1 MTQEKGFIDRL
12 LYVIAPNQALK
23 REQARRALRAYDAAS
38 KGTRRTS
45 SWGARG
51 TSQNAE
57 VYAAAQTLRDRSR
70 ELSRNNPFVKRA
82 IQSMSNNVVGTGI
95 RAKINS
101 KNKRQKDKVYQDWVN
116 WFETTDCDNDSRKN
130 GYGIQK
136 MVMRAVSESGDCLII
151 KKWDRSRSVPIKLQV
166 LEIDYLDVNKNTL
179 SSSGL
184 NSDGSYDFMG
194 VRFNKKGDRIGYWL
208 FDKHPGDPMSFSKV
222 NSTLIKAENVIHVF
236 EQLRPG
242 QQLGVPFGVSSFL
255 RVRDMDEYQD
265 AQVVKQKV
273 AACYSAFVSTESD
286 PASSSADV
294 DEFERMEPGTINHL
308 RPGES
313 VTFGNPPS
321 VENFG
326 EFSRTILQSIAAG
339 FGTTYENLTGDLN
352 NVNFSSGRM
361 GWIEH
366 HRNIEDW
373 QYNIMIPQLCQ
384 KVWMWFLEGYELVQ
398 NGGRPNVTA
407 TWVPPRREMIDPV
420 KEISALG
427 EAVRMGF
434 MSPQDAILEQGRDPE
449 EVLAEFAAWNE
460 KIDSMGIVLAS
471 DPRQDIQP
479 TGIGAGRPADT
490 GENQDD
496 NEDIPN

>member
-1 MTQEKGFIDRL
+1 MQEERGFIDRL

-45 SWGARG
+45 SWAARG

-57 VYAAAQTLRDRSR
+57 VYAAAQILRDRSR

-82 IQSMSNNVVGTGI
+82 VQSMSNNVVGTGI

-101 KNKRQKDKVYQDWVN
+101 KNKRQKDKVYQDWTA
-116 WFETTDCDNDSRKN
+116 WFDSTACDNDSRKN

-136 MVMRAVSESGDCLII
+136 MVMRAVIESGDCLIV
-151 KKWDRSRSVPIKLQV
+151 KKWDKSRSVPLKLQV
-166 LEIDYLDVNKNTL
+166 LEIDYLDTTKNSLIRGT
-179 SSSGL
+179 G
-184 NSDGSYDFMG
+184 NQDGSYDFMG
-194 VRFNKKGDRIGYWL
+194 IRFNSKGDRIGYWL
-208 FDKHPGDPMSFSKV
+208 FDNHPGDPMNVGQV
-222 NSTLIKAENVIHVF
+222 NSKFISADSVIHVF

-286 PASSSADV
+286 PANGDDV
-294 DEFERMEPGTINHL
+294 DEFERMEPGIIQHL

-373 QYNIMIPQLCQ
+373 QYNVIIPQLCQ
-384 KVWMWFLEGYELVQ
+384 KIWDWFLEGYELAQ
-398 NGGRPNVTA
+398 GGGRPNVTA

-420 KEISALG
+420 KEIKALG
-427 EAVRMGF
+427 DAVRMGF

-449 EVLAEFAAWNE
+449 EVLAEFKMWND
-460 KIDSMGIVLAS
+460 KLDSMGIVLAS

-490 GENQDD
+490 GANQDD
-496 NEDIPN
+496 NEDSPD